1 MFASLKES
9 RGKTNSK
16 KSSLGHWGWVEAWGD
31 WLVVSIDLFVSISV
45 RFCHFL

>member
-16 KSSLGHWGWVEAWGD
+16 KSNLGHWGWVEAWGD
-31 WLVVSIDLFVSISV
+31 WHVVSSDLFVSISV